1 MGDARLLKVLVEDG
15 DQLLGNGEGEDE
27 LGSNNQD
34 LGQETLEE
42 GAESLVA
49 DHLLDDAHTTLRVI
63 KVAVLDTGLDDIQGS
78 SNGDRGNGS
87 SDGGTEV
94 LEEGGLV
101 VVLKSENPLLDKG
114 ASSEQSKGS
123 RGVTTSGPES
133 TSIQRNRKGR
143 VDRVSSIE
151 RGKMRRHFAARDK
164 RKKEK
169 RKWLKSYQLQRAR
182 R

>member
-1 MGDARLLKVLVEDG
+1 MSDASLLKVLVEDG
-15 DQLLGNGEGEDE
+15 DQLLSNGEGEDE

-42 GAESLVA
+42 GAESFVT
-49 DHLLDDAHTTLRVI
+49 DHLLDDAHTTLGVI
-63 KVAVLDTGLDDIQGS
+63 KVAVLDTGLDNIQGS
-78 SNGDRGNGS
+78 SDSDRGNRS
-87 SDGGTEV
+87 SDGSTEV

-133 TSIQRNRKGR
+133 TSIQHNKKRRA
-143 VDRVSSIE
+143 DRVSSIE
-151 RGKMRRHFAARDK
+151 KGKVRLLKRDK
-164 RKKEK
+164 KE
-169 RKWLKSYQLQRAR
+169 
-182 R
+182 